1 LIFGI
6 PVKTNGENPAIAPTF
21 GKVKF
26 FAIVNGDEVKIV
38 ENVEKSGMKAV
49 QLLLD
54 NGVNVLLM
62 SHIGGRPL
70 EMALQSGIDVR
81 FVGKDRIT
89 ISEAVSKIET
99 FPKAT
104 EIDSDLFT
112 SH

>member
-38 ENVEKSGMKAV
+38 ENVEKSGMKAI
-49 QLLLD
+49 QLLLQ
-54 NGVNVLLM
+54 NGVTTILM
-62 SHIGGRPL
+62 SHMGERPL
-70 EMALQSGIDVR
+70 QIALQNGIDVR
-81 FVGKDRIT
+81 FVGKDRMT
-89 ISEAVSKIET
+89 ISEAVSRVAD
-99 FPKAT
+99 FPKAN
-104 EIDSDLFT
+104 EIDSALFT